1 MLRACYPVTLIKVL
15 GCQCGDLG
23 SWFREGSGWVLTR
36 GRACPRAPGMLATC
50 AGGQCV
56 CEAGSTAGRERGPD
70 PGGGQWRPSSATSS
84 SAGRCSK
91 SF

>member
-70 PGGGQWRPSSATSS
+70 PGGAVEAFLCDFIVCRALQ
-84 SAGRCSK
+84 
-91 SF
+91 